1 MAYVTGAL
9 NCAVAPVTVLN
20 SVLVCQPALK
30 ISLVRGLTYFRWQAA
45 WQRGVPV
52 WSLVETNNAS
62 AICRV
67 KAPLSRAEVTM
78 LMAIVPF
85 TAAWP
90 PLAYPGSW
98 GYVESLTVR
107 KWSHLL

>member
-1 MAYVTGAL
+1 M
-9 NCAVAPVTVLN
+9 
-20 SVLVCQPALK
+20 
-30 ISLVRGLTYFRWQAA
+30 SLVHGLTHFPWQAA

-67 KAPLSRAEVTM
+67 KVPLSPTGVPT
-78 LMAIVPF
+78 LMVIVPF

-98 GYVESLTVR
+98 GYVKLVTVR
-107 KWSHLL
+107 KWSYLLE